1 MRRQLVALA
10 VALLALTACGKP
22 ASPADTTNLA
32 AEKCGIDSRHGN
44 EGKLHL
50 PDSGGPETKVLE
62 GDIRCMLSEVGLG
75 EAEIATLFDHGYRYE
90 IDGEI
95 RITSRHDSFGGLYT
109 IEPITD

>member
-1 MRRQLVALA
+1 MRPRLMALSA
-10 VALLALTACGKP
+10 AILALTACGKP
-22 ASPADTTNLA
+22 ASPAEVTNLA
-32 AEKCGIDSRHGN
+32 AERCSIDSRHGFD
-44 EGKLHL
+44 GKWQL

-62 GDIRCMLSEVGLG
+62 GDIRCMLTEIGLR
-75 EAEIATLFDHGYRYE
+75 EAEIATLFDRGYSYE